1 MVPLASGS
9 LLLFSDI
16 INENFKHTII
26 EDKSVRGQ
34 RISVADC
41 WTSTVVHS
49 PRRHLSSRFGNGF
62 VRRQKR
68 RCGGPFS
75 HLPSLRVLTRK

>member
-1 MVPLASGS
+1 
-9 LLLFSDI
+9 
-16 INENFKHTII
+16 
-26 EDKSVRGQ
+26 
-34 RISVADC
+34 
-41 WTSTVVHS
+41 VVHS